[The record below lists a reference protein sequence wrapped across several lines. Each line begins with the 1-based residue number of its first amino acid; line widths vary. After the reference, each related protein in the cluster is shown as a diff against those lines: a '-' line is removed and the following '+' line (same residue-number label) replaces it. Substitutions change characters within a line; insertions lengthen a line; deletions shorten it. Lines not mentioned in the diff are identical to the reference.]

1 MAKDKSEA
9 VQLQGLQ
16 GLKDA
21 LSLHP
26 SGFNISL
33 DDGRLLYA
41 NHAYEELWGFAPG
54 QASNMPTHEERA
66 EFILPKLVGDTE
78 QIRTK
83 LRYILDHSV
92 DYRTD
97 MFQMHMGKSLERIVL
112 RLPPPNECAYLVEW
126 RVLSL
131 TEQQTK
137 QVEYERDLLLELT
150 EHIPDQIFFK
160 DLESRFVR
168 INSSLAKRYGV
179 EDWRSVIGK
188 TDSDFYGP
196 EHGELTRNE
205 ELQIM
210 QSREPQVKRLHH
222 EVWEDG
228 SETWNIST
236 KFPWTD
242 SDGSVIGIYGIALDV
257 TEIKQKEQEIWRQ
270 ANIDPLTQ
278 LANKNLLHSRWQD
291 AFENA
296 RQKGCSVGLI
306 HLDIDHFA
314 NTNNALG
321 HNLGDLILQAIAY
334 RLESIVKPYGSVAR
348 LAGDEF
354 GILVEEI
361 NDPIALLRI
370 ASRIQLSFDDPFI
383 VNQESVHLSAT
394 LGLALT
400 PEHASDFE
408 SLLTCAEQAN
418 LMAKRPEVGN
428 IQQYN
433 TGLTDD
439 SIARFTLGNQ
449 LKDAV
454 RLGQLEVEL
463 QPIINCET
471 GSTEKVEALVRWNHS
486 DLGYISPA
494 QFIPIAETTGSIIEL
509 GDFVFREAIR
519 MLIAVERS
527 TGQKLSVSIN
537 MSPVQLYSSRFD
549 IGEWQEYLTSVSFNP
564 QQISVEITEGIFL
577 DPNPR
582 VMQRLRALSQLGFSL
597 SMDDFG
603 TGYSSLTF
611 MDTVDFNYLKLDRS
625 FVKELDCS
633 LKKRTLA
640 KAVLD
645 MAKALEIQ
653 VIAEGVETAEQV
665 KWLKQMG
672 CKYLQGFYFSKS
684 LNLEALCARLQD
696 EQQLLIDS

>member
-1 MAKDKSEA
+1 MAIDESKS

-41 NHAYEELWGFAPG
+41 NRAYEELWGFAPG
-54 QASNMPTHEERA
+54 QACAMPSHEERA
-66 EFILPKLVGDTE
+66 ELLISQLVGSRE
-78 QIRTK
+78 EIRTK
-83 LRYILDHSV
+83 LRYILDNSV

-97 MFQMHMGKSLERIVL
+97 MFQMHLGKSLERIVL
-112 RLPPPNECAYLVEW
+112 RLPPPNEHAYLIEW

-137 QVEYERDLLLELT
+137 QIEYERDLLLELT

-160 DLESRFVR
+160 DRSSRFVR
-168 INSSLAKRYGV
+168 VNPSLAKRYGV
-179 EDWRSVIGK
+179 EDWRLVIGK
-188 TDSDFYGP
+188 TDSHFYGQ
-196 EHGELTRNE
+196 EHGELTRKE

-210 QSREPQVKRLHH
+210 QNREPQVKRLHR

-236 KFPWTD
+236 KFPWID
-242 SDGSVIGIYGIALDV
+242 SDGNVIGIYGIALDV

-278 LANKNLLHSRWQD
+278 LANKNLLHSRWQE

-296 RQKGCSVGLI
+296 GKNGCSVGLI

-321 HNLGDLILQAIAY
+321 HSLGDLLLQTIAD
-334 RLESIVKPYGSVAR
+334 RLESIVKSYGSVAR
-348 LAGDEF
+348 IAGDRF
-354 GILVEEI
+354 GILVTEI

-370 ASRIQLSFDDPFI
+370 ASRIQLGFDEPFI

-394 LGLALT
+394 LGLALA

-433 TGLTDD
+433 ARLTDD
-439 SIARFTLGNQ
+439 SIARFTLSNQ

-463 QPIINCET
+463 QPIIDCST
-471 GSTEKVEALVRWNHS
+471 GTTDRVEALVRWNHAE
-486 DLGYISPA
+486 LGYISPG

-509 GDFVFREAIR
+509 GDFVFREAVR
-519 MLIAVERS
+519 MLLAVEQS
-527 TGQKLSVSIN
+527 TGKKLSLSIN

-549 IGEWQEYLTSVSFNP
+549 ITEWQAYLTSVNFDP

-582 VMQRLRALSQLGFSL
+582 VMQHLKALRQLGFSL

-611 MDTVDFNYLKLDRS
+611 VDTVDFDYLKLDRS

-633 LKKRTLA
+633 IKKRTLA

-645 MAKALEIQ
+645 MAKALDIQ
-653 VIAEGVETAEQV
+653 VIAEGVESAEQV
-665 KWLKQMG
+665 EWLKQMG
-672 CKYLQGFYFSKS
+672 CEYLQGFYFSKS
-684 LNLEALCARLQD
+684 LDLQALCAHLK
-696 EQQLLIDS
+696 EEHIVLDS